1 MNKKQT
7 EVSSDSMQFGLLGE
21 TLKYSKSPQIHSSF
35 YNMCQINARYSL
47 LEVPLTSF
55 GTEAMMAQL
64 KALDGFNVTIPYK
77 EAIIPFMEEIDP
89 IARRIGAVNT
99 VKKINDYWIGYNTDY
114 YGFLES
120 FKYEMAKHEITMQKS
135 RAIILGSGGAAKMVV
150 VALEDLGYNEIVIVS
165 RNPEK
170 IVTYFPNCRCVDYVW
185 LNNETLSSDL
195 LINCTPIGHK
205 SIQSSELIG
214 NATLKKQ
221 AFVFDLNYSPI
232 ETELLIRA
240 NALGRSG
247 CNGLYMLVAQALK
260 TEEIW
265 LEKTFDLECI
275 AKSIFTKL

>member
-1 MNKKQT
+1 MNKTQI
-7 EVSSDSMQFGLLGE
+7 EISLDNRQFGLLGE
-21 TLKYSKSPQIHSSF
+21 TLKYSRSPQIHNLF
-35 YNMCQINARYSL
+35 YNMCQIDARYSL
-47 LEVPLTSF
+47 FEVPLASF
-55 GTEAMMAQL
+55 GSEAMMAQL
-64 KALDGFNVTIPYK
+64 KTLSGFNVTIPYK
-77 EAIIPFMEEIDP
+77 EAIIPFMEEVDP

-99 VKKINDYWIGYNTDY
+99 VKKINNHWIGYNTDY
-114 YGFLES
+114 YGFVES
-120 FKYEMAKHEITMQKS
+120 LKHEMSKNEMILMKS
-135 RAIILGSGGAAKMVV
+135 RAIVLGSGGAAKMVV
-150 VALEDLGYNEIVIVS
+150 VALEDLGYNEIVLVS

-170 IVTYFPNCRCVDYVW
+170 IVPYFPNCRCVDYVW
-185 LNNETLSSDL
+185 LNKESLSSDL

-221 AFVFDLNYSPI
+221 AFVFDLNYSPP

-260 TEEIW
+260 AEEIW
-265 LEKTFDLECI
+265 LEKTFDLDDI